1 MKKHYGIVY
10 LILVALFL
18 FPSILM
24 SSADFKPIFNPEI
37 SVTKTDAEI
46 KVDGDL
52 SDYGWSSA
60 SRISQF
66 HERSPRE
73 LAEPPVKTEAMITY
87 DEDNLY
93 IAFVCYDDPASV
105 RATMCQRDQFG
116 GDDNVCVLIDTYGDA
131 SRAYE
136 FLVNPYGIQKDLLW
150 ASVAGEDQGF
160 DLIWESS
167 AKITEQGYQVE
178 MAIPFN
184 SLRFPNSEVQSWR
197 IDFWRNRPRESYNQY
212 SWAAYD
218 RNEQCWVCQWGTLN
232 GLRDVRPGK
241 GLEILPAMVANQ
253 SGRLEDHDNPDSK
266 FNNGDVR
273 GEFSLGGKYSPTS
286 DITIEAAYN
295 PDFSQIE
302 ADAAQIDVNTTMAL
316 FYPERRPFFQEG
328 SDLFRTLF
336 NSFYTR
342 TINDP
347 QFAAKLIGRLGGTSI
362 AGLSSID
369 ENTPYIIPLRE
380 GSILLNTG
388 KSYVNVFRGLQTVG
402 NNSRVGVL
410 ASDRRF
416 DYNGSGSV
424 LAFDFDLGLSRNYRI
439 DGQYIGTHVKEAVDP
454 SFDDYLDGIKF
465 NKDRYTAALD
475 GESYY
480 GTAFITRFS
489 RGARHLNFMIDYDQI
504 SPTYRTEIGYDPI
517 NSHRTVSSYANYNIY
532 PEGGIFNRI
541 SPGVFAFRRWEW
553 TGPQRQSFID
563 VGIEGQLKLAQT
575 FWVISY
581 NTGNETYNGIRY
593 DGLRNVEFNLS
604 SRFSQRLGYSLGIYR
619 GIGIAYY
626 AQTKGNETGFYLGL
640 NLKPVDRIIIEPNV
654 EYTKSD
660 DHESGERIYEGYIFR
675 SRVGYQASRQM
686 SIRLVVQYNN
696 FNERWDIDP
705 LLTYRLNSFT
715 VFYVGSTYD
724 YNNYTYHPND
734 RSEWRLSSRQ
744 FFMKL
749 QYLFRT

>member
-1 MKKHYGIVY
+1 MKKYYVSLY
-10 LILVALFL
+10 AILVALFL
-18 FPSILM
+18 TPITLLA
-24 SSADFKPIFNPEI
+24 SADFKPVFNPEI
-37 SVTKTDAEI
+37 SISRTNAKI
-46 KVDGDL
+46 SIDGNLADR
-52 SDYGWSSA
+52 GWKSA
-60 SRISQF
+60 SKISQF

-73 LAEPPVKTEAMITY
+73 LAEPPVKTEAMVTY

-93 IAFVCYDDPASV
+93 VAFKCYDDPASI

-136 FLVNPYGIQKDLLW
+136 FFVNPYGIQRDQLW
-150 ASVAGEDQGF
+150 ASVAGEDMGF
-160 DLIWESS
+160 DLIWESA
-167 AKITEQGYQVE
+167 AKITDEGYQVE
-178 MAIPFN
+178 MAIPFA
-184 SLRFPNSEVQSWR
+184 SLRFPNKEIQNWK

-232 GLRDVRPGK
+232 GLEHVRPGK

-253 SGRLEDHDNPDSK
+253 SGSLQNADGPDSK
-266 FNNGDVR
+266 FNNSDIM

-286 DITIEAAYN
+286 DITVEAAYN

-362 AGLSSID
+362 GGLSSVD

-402 NNSRVGVL
+402 DNSRIGIL
-410 ASDRRF
+410 AADRRF
-416 DYNGSGSV
+416 ENNGASDV
-424 LAFDFDLGLSRNYRI
+424 LAFDFDFSLSRNYRF
-439 DGQYIGTHVKEAVDP
+439 DGQYIGTYTKESNSPV
-454 SFDDYLDGIKF
+454 FDDYLEGMRFDNDK
-465 NKDRYTAALD
+465 YTVALD

-480 GTAFITRFS
+480 GTAFITRFR

-504 SPTYRTEIGYDPI
+504 SPSYRTEIGYDPI
-517 NSHRTVSSYANYNIY
+517 NSHRTASGYVNYNIY
-532 PEGGIFNRI
+532 PNGSIFNRI
-541 SPGVFAFRRWEW
+541 SPGAYVFRRWEW
-553 TGPQRQSFID
+553 TGPQRQTTLNL
-563 VGIEGQLKLAQT
+563 GLEGQLKLAQT
-575 FWVISY
+575 YWSVNY
-581 NTGNETYNGIRY
+581 ETGNETYNGNRY
-593 DGLRNVEFNLS
+593 DGLQGLHFDLS
-604 SRFSQRLGYSLGIYR
+604 SRLSKRIGYSLGVYR

-626 AQTKGNETGFYLGL
+626 AQTKGKETGFYIGPS
-640 NLKPVDRIIIEPNV
+640 LKPIDRIMIEPNV
-654 EYTKSD
+654 EYTKSVNN
-660 DHESGERIYEGYIFR
+660 ETGERIYEGYIFR
-675 SRVGYQASRQM
+675 TRVRYQASRQM
-686 SIRLVVQYNN
+686 SLRLVVQYND

-705 LLTYRLNSFT
+705 LMTYRLNSFT
-715 VFYVGSTYD
+715 VLYVGSAYD
-724 YNNYTYHPND
+724 YDNYTYHPNN
-734 RSEWRLSSRQ
+734 RTEWKLSSRQ

>member
-1 MKKHYGIVY
+1 MKKYYESIY

-18 FPSILM
+18 FPAFLFAST
-24 SSADFKPIFNPEI
+24 DFEPIFNPEI
-37 SVTKTDAEI
+37 SISKTSAEI
-46 KVDGDL
+46 KVDGNL
-52 SDYGWSSA
+52 SDRGWELA
-60 SRISQF
+60 SKVFQF

-73 LAEPPVKTEAMITY
+73 LAEPPVKTEAMVTY

-93 IAFVCYDDPASV
+93 VAFKCYDDPASI

-116 GDDNVCVLIDTYGDA
+116 GDDNVCVMIDTYGDA

-150 ASVAGEDQGF
+150 ASVAGEDVGF

-167 AKITEQGYQVE
+167 AKITNEGYQVE
-178 MAIPFN
+178 IAIPFT
-184 SLRFPNSEVQSWR
+184 SLRFPNKDIQNWR

-232 GLRDVRPGK
+232 GLQNVHPGK

-253 SGRLEDHDNPDSK
+253 SGMLKDSDNPNAGFDNSDIK
-266 FNNGDVR
+266 

-286 DITIEAAYN
+286 NITVEAAYN

-302 ADAAQIDVNTTMAL
+302 ADAAQIDVNSTMAL

-347 QFAAKLIGRLGGTSI
+347 QFAAKLIGRLGSTSI
-362 AGLSSID
+362 SGLSSVD

-402 NNSRVGVL
+402 SNSRVGIL

-416 DYNGSGSV
+416 ENNGIGNV
-424 LAFDFDLGLSRNYRI
+424 LAFDFDFSLSRNYRI
-439 DGQYIGTHVKEAVDP
+439 DGQYIGTYTKEANDP
-454 SFDDYLDGIKF
+454 SFNDYLGDTRFDNDK
-465 NKDRYTAALD
+465 YTVALD

-489 RGARHLNFMIDYDQI
+489 RGARHLNFMLDYDQI
-504 SPTYRTEIGYDPI
+504 SPAYRTEIGYDPI
-517 NSHRTVSSYANYNIY
+517 NSHRTASTYINYNVY
-532 PEGGIFNRI
+532 PKNGIFDRI
-541 SPGVFAFRRWEW
+541 SPGLYAFRRWEW

-563 VGIEGQLKLAQT
+563 VGVEGQLKLAQT
-575 FWVISY
+575 YWAVSY
-581 NTGNETYNGIRY
+581 NVGNETYNGIKY
-593 DGLRNVEFNLS
+593 DKLRDIHFDLG
-604 SRFSQRLGYSLGIYR
+604 SRLSQRLGYNVGYHH

-626 AQTKGNETGFYLGL
+626 AQTKGRETGFYVGL
-640 NLKPVDRIIIEPNV
+640 SLKPVDRVIVEPNV
-654 EYTKSD
+654 EYAKSND
-660 DHESGERIYEGYIFR
+660 NETNERIYEGYIFR
-675 SRVGYQASRQM
+675 TRLRYQASRQM
-686 SIRLVVQYNN
+686 SFRLVVQYND

-724 YNNYTYHPND
+724 YDNFTYHPNEK
-734 RSEWRLSSRQ
+734 SEWRLSSRQ